1 MSDNAVEI
9 RPIDLL
15 DDGRPA
21 DAERWAAIHAAVQRE
36 IFGEKGSSWTLEE
49 IRAFHRSG
57 EKLRV
62 ARAAWQDGE
71 MVGALDVIMPLA
83 DNTSQAL
90 LWLSVDPARRRRGVG
105 AALLAEAERVGA
117 EHGRTIFNAETEWA
131 QGRSDGGER
140 FARAH
145 GFEIGLTMLRSD
157 MTLPVD
163 RAALDEALA
172 RIQDDYAFESFVD
185 HMPQEWLDDRAVLQ
199 QRMSTDAP
207 SEDLHVEE
215 EAWDADRLRA
225 SYERSRSSGRRIV
238 ETVARHVP
246 SGQLV
251 GFTSLSVSAGEPDL
265 GYQQDTLVLRE
276 HRGHGLG
283 LRLKAANA
291 LRLMAELPEVTSVRT
306 WNAAS
311 NRHMLAV
318 NRSLGYT
325 VDGYSR
331 EWQKNVGE
339 RDRTMESDLAD
350 S

>member
-15 DDGRPA
+15 DETRPA
-21 DAERWAAIHAAVQRE
+21 DAQRWTAIHAAVQRE

-71 MVGALDVIMPLA
+71 MVGALDVILPVV
-83 DNTSQAL
+83 DNTSQAQ
-90 LWLSVDPARRRRGVG
+90 LWLSVDPAHRRRGAG

-117 EHGRTIFNAETEWA
+117 QHDRMIFNAETEWA
-131 QGRSDGGER
+131 QGRSDESER

-157 MTLPVD
+157 MALPAD
-163 RAALDEALA
+163 RDALDQVLA
-172 RIQDDYAFESFVD
+172 GTQDDYAFESFVD

-207 SEDLHVEE
+207 SEDLQVEE

-251 GFTSLSVSAGEPDL
+251 GFTTVSVSAGEPEL
-265 GYQQDTLVLRE
+265 AYQQDTLVLRE

-291 LRLMAELPEVTSVRT
+291 LRLMEELPEVTSVRT

-311 NRHMLAV
+311 NTHMLAV

-331 EWQKNVGE
+331 EWQKKVGG
-339 RDRTMESDLAD
+339 RDQTMDSVLAD